1 VIGVSARTAAL
12 GRYGEEVAARHL
24 AATGLRV
31 LERNWR
37 CRGGPAPEIPG
48 GELDIVALDG
58 ETLAVCEVKTRTDG
72 GFQEPAEAVGPEK
85 AERLLRLAE
94 RWLAERW
101 RGPLPRGGLRV
112 AVLCVSHGR
121 RGPARV
127 SHLRGAVTG

>member
-1 VIGVSARTAAL
+1 MSARTAAL

-24 AATGLRV
+24 AASGLKV

-37 CRGGPAPEIPG
+37 CRGGQTPG
-48 GELDIVALDG
+48 GELDIVALEG

-112 AVLCVSHGR
+112 DVLCVVHGR

-127 SHLRGAVTG
+127 RHLRGAVTG